1 MPSER
6 KAGFRMPAAFRFLFV
21 CLGAGAWYIPQL
33 IKLQER
39 ASIRESQAALA
50 GISDPAQL
58 EAALAQHP
66 ANKILRLLAMAT
78 KAADETRIATENLSG
93 EIEPPSVAKNFDF
106 AKASRGDLEA
116 LRNDLKTAET
126 NSITFLPRYLALFK
140 IEREKV
146 QNQAHSL
153 HVDQD
158 TVASLLSGIE
168 KRHARTIELISRQ
181 LAASADYY
189 RAYGKY
195 VALIAG
201 EFGSYKIVDG
211 QFIFPLQR
219 TVERYNVAAN
229 TMSAAARRI
238 SELEEE
244 RKALKEPL
252 QEEWQQFVNAK

>member
-6 KAGFRMPAAFRFLFV
+6 KAGFRMPAAFIFLFV

-58 EAALAQHP
+58 EAALAQ
-66 ANKILRLLAMAT
+66 
-78 KAADETRIATENLSG
+78 NLSG